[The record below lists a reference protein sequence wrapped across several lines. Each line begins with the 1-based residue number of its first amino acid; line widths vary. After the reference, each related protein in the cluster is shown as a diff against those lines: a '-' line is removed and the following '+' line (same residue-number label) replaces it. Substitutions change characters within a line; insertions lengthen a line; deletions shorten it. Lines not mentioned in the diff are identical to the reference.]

1 MKTIY
6 YFLFISLICITLGFS
21 IQKTSRNLIL
31 HSIDSKVSIELLTQS
46 TRIISDR
53 LKTYNLEA
61 SVSLISDKSQI
72 EVQIPDYIN
81 LSEIEGL
88 LTMKGNLGFYE
99 TLSVK
104 EIADLSKNDF
114 KTRSSGSRL
123 ACSALENKHVVDSV
137 ENILKSVNLSSD
149 YKLLW
154 GLKNS
159 ESLTCLYAV
168 KISPAL
174 TIADIESINSL
185 KDSKSKS
192 ITIEIK
198 FKPASA
204 KIWAATTKRCLDKS
218 IAIVIDNKV
227 FYTPV
232 VKTPMEN
239 GMCEITGNFT
249 QNEVNYFLALVNND
263 TLPVNLTLK

>member
-6 YFLFISLICITLGFS
+6 YFLLTSLLCITLGFS
-21 IQKTSRNLIL
+21 IQKTPKNIIL
-31 HSIDSKVSIELLTQS
+31 HPSDSKVSIELLTQS
-46 TRIISDR
+46 TKIISNR
-53 LKTYNLEA
+53 LKTYDLEA
-61 SVSLISDKSQI
+61 SVSVISDKYQI
-72 EVQIPDYIN
+72 KVQIPDNIN
-81 LSEIEGL
+81 VSEIEGL
-88 LTMKGNLGFYE
+88 LTTKGNLGFYE
-99 TLSVK
+99 SLTVK
-104 EIADLSKNDF
+104 EIADLSKNEF
-114 KTRSSGSRL
+114 KTRPSEARL
-123 ACSALENKHVVDSV
+123 RCSTFENKHVVDSI
-137 ENILKSVNLSSD
+137 ENILKSVNLLSD

-159 ESLTCLYAV
+159 KSMTCLYAV
-168 KISPAL
+168 KINPAL
-174 TIADIESINSL
+174 TKADIESINSS
-185 KDSKSKS
+185 KDSKAQS

-198 FKPASA
+198 FKPTSA
-204 KIWAATTKRCLDKS
+204 KILAATTKKCLDKP

-249 QNEVNYFLALVNND
+249 QKEVNYFLALVNND